1 MRAYPRLASALAGF
15 AAGAVT
21 GLFGAGGGM
30 VLVPL
35 LAMLTDLDER
45 EIFPA
50 CAKFAGEMGRIV
62 RDIREAGVEPIA
74 EMRLLKLVTERN
86 VKLFDAINS
95 LRDAILNTKQSSLAL
110 ENAQYERYIIVP
122 AMAKVREI
130 ADDLEALVGKEYWPF
145 PTYDDLLFNV

>member
-1 MRAYPRLASALAGF
+1 MHSRYEISLEYYAKAINIEAETCLMMA
-15 AAGAVT
+15 
-21 GLFGAGGGM
+21 
-30 VLVPL
+30 
-35 LAMLTDLDER
+35 ER